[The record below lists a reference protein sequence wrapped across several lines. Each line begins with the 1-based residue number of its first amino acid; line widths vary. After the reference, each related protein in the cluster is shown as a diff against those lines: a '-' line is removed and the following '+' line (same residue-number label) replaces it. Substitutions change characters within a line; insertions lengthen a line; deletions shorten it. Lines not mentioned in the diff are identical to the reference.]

1 MPVSSHQTEL
11 LKNMFM
17 ISGNLKKFTFRMRNN
32 FIKIYNEY
40 ASFIVLT
47 VRGIFFILAAYA
59 FISYDSMPDYFY
71 DSMLDYSGLM
81 NS

>member
-1 MPVSSHQTEL
+1 MSMPRL
-11 LKNMFM
+11 P
-17 ISGNLKKFTFRMRNN
+17 
-32 FIKIYNEY
+32 
-40 ASFIVLT
+40 LT

-71 DSMLDYSGLM
+71 DFMPDYFYDSMLDYSGLM